1 MIIDGVEVLVT
12 GGAGG
17 DGSISLHHERY
28 IPRGG
33 PDGGDGGKGGDV
45 FIMASSEFDDL
56 IKVNQRRRFTG
67 GKGEPGSKDKK
78 HGRDGENTVVM
89 VPLGTSV
96 FVLGNSDEK
105 RLVADLTVDGQKVL
119 VAMGGRGGLG
129 NIHYATAVHQAPL
142 VASSGE
148 KGEECHIVL
157 EFKLL
162 TDICIIGPPNS
173 GKSVLL
179 SVITGAEPEIGDY
192 PFTTQKPVLG
202 TITSDRDEIFVAELP
217 ALISGSHNGKGLG
230 CGFLRH
236 AERAKLIIYL
246 LDGSSASPVEDK
258 AMLIEEVSLCREKLI
273 IKPSILVV
281 NKIDLP
287 QVQHRLSWLN
297 ETLGAPGVPV
307 MFISALGGQGI
318 PEFMRRV
325 KEMISRDDV
334 KEGPPSPVAIFHPR
348 PIRRK
353 GG

>member
-1 MIIDGVEVLVT
+1 MIVDRVEILAI
-12 GGAGG
+12 GGTGG
-17 DGSISLHHERY
+17 DGSISLHHEKY

-45 FIMASSEFDDL
+45 FIIASSEIDDL
-56 IKVNQRRRFTG
+56 TKVYQQHRFVG
-67 GKGEPGSKDKK
+67 EKGEPGSKDKK
-78 HGRDGENTVVM
+78 HGRDGKNTVVR

-96 FVLGNSDEK
+96 FVLGDSDKK
-105 RLVADLTVDGQKVL
+105 RLIADLTASGQKVL

-148 KGEECHIVL
+148 KGEECRIVL
-157 EFKLL
+157 ELKLL

-179 SVITGAEPEIGDY
+179 SAITGAKPESGDY
-192 PFTTQKPVLG
+192 PFTTRKPVLG
-202 TITSDRDEIFVAELP
+202 TITTDRDELFVAELP
-217 ALISGSHNGKGLG
+217 SLISGSHNGKGLG

-258 AMLIEEVSLCREKLI
+258 AMLIKEVSLCREELM
-273 IKPSILVV
+273 IKTSMIVV

-287 QVQHRLSWLN
+287 QVQRRVPWLK
-297 ETLGAPGVPV
+297 EALGAPGVPI

-325 KEMISRDDV
+325 KEMIGQDNV
-334 KEGPPSPVAIFHPR
+334 KEGPPPVAIFHPR
-348 PIRRK
+348 PMRGK
-353 GG
+353 S

>member
-1 MIIDGVEVLVT
+1 MIIDGTEMLVT

-28 IPRGG
+28 LPWGG

-45 FIMASSEFDDL
+45 FIMASSEIDGL
-56 IKVNQRRRFTG
+56 IRVYPRRRFAG
-67 GKGEPGSKDKK
+67 GKGEPGSKGKK
-78 HGRDGENTVVM
+78 HGRDGENAIVR
-89 VPLGTSV
+89 VPLGTLV

-105 RLVADLTVDGQKVL
+105 RLVADLTTSGQKVL

-129 NIHYATAVHQAPL
+129 NIHYATAVRQAPL

-157 EFKLL
+157 EVKLL

-179 SVITGAEPEIGDY
+179 SVMTGAKPEIGDY

-202 TITSDRDEIFVAELP
+202 TITSDRDEILVAELP
-217 ALISGSHNGKGLG
+217 SLIYGSHNGKGLG

-236 AERAKLIIYL
+236 AERAKVIIYL
-246 LDGSSASPVEDK
+246 LDGSSTSPVEDK
-258 AMLIEEVSLCREKLI
+258 AMLIEEASLCREKLM
-273 IKPSILVV
+273 IKPSIIVV

-287 QVQHRLSWLN
+287 QVQRRLSWLN
-297 ETLGAPGVPV
+297 DALGAPGIPV

-318 PEFMRRV
+318 PGFMRRV

-334 KEGPPSPVAIFHPR
+334 KGGPPPPVAIFHPR
-348 PIRRK
+348 PMRK
-353 GG
+353 KGR